1 MNNAFPACS
10 HFQWQPQCL
19 LRKCNLWQIT
29 VCVNDF
35 FPSST
40 EQMLQALASNRG
52 IPCKSGE
59 VSRKD
64 AGCRTLAVASVLSN
78 SFGQFKTTSP
88 TSPRNNDLASEI
100 SSSPYK
106 NIYICTHHR
115 PSAQRGCAHQRTV
128 HFYGQLRLQP
138 KKLLVFQ
145 TRTATKRGVY
155 FTEHTQDATNQEIK
169 AGPVAVLGRRK
180 IIY

>member
-1 MNNAFPACS
+1 M
-10 HFQWQPQCL
+10 
-19 LRKCNLWQIT
+19 
-29 VCVNDF
+29 
-35 FPSST
+35 
-40 EQMLQALASNRG
+40 
-52 IPCKSGE
+52 
-59 VSRKD
+59 
-64 AGCRTLAVASVLSN
+64 
-78 SFGQFKTTSP
+78 
-88 TSPRNNDLASEI
+88 
-100 SSSPYK
+100 
-106 NIYICTHHR
+106 YICIYVYMYICIFVYLYICIFVYMYICIFRDIFH

>member
-106 NIYICTHHR
+106 NIYIYIHITDR
-115 PSAQRGCAHQRTV
+115 
-128 HFYGQLRLQP
+128 QP
-138 KKLLVFQ
+138 KGGA
-145 TRTATKRGVY
+145 RTSRLYISMDSYGCSPK
-155 FTEHTQDATNQEIK
+155 NS
-169 AGPVAVLGRRK
+169 
-180 IIY
+180 